1 MKERTTLETDHGT
14 FILLVGP
21 TPELIEAARRAAY
34 NVPGAE
40 VSMCEVKDAA
50 TRTAELRP
58 FAIVMSED
66 VYAFDAAEFD
76 ALARDVRSRLLTVSA
91 GSTVDRLERRLRPE
105 LLEAYR
111 RRDSTPSARKP
122 G

>member
-1 MKERTTLETDHGT
+1 MAERTTLETEHGT

-21 TPELIEAARRAAY
+21 TPELVEAARRAAY
-34 NVPGAE
+34 NVPASE
-40 VSMCEVKDAA
+40 VTICEVKEAA
-50 TRTAELRP
+50 TRIAELRP

-66 VYAFDAAEFD
+66 VYSFDAAEFD
-76 ALARDVRSRLLTVSA
+76 ALARDVRGRLLTVSDA
-91 GSTVDRLERRLRPE
+91 STVERLERRLRPQ

-111 RRDSTPSARKP
+111 RR